1 MRRQKGI
8 LTVTVSIAGML
19 LFGSGCKKNSTAPM
33 LDSSINSNQDA
44 AQSIANAIGEDNG
57 GFTDQMGDIADAT
70 GALGISQSVGS
81 ASANGALLKTV
92 AMKGDSVTNEF
103 NASDTSWTVTVTRNR
118 AGLLGR
124 KASFTRMYYIK
135 FINQDGVA
143 LPRYITNTTPAD
155 TASTIVFMV
164 LNGTGYT
171 VTRYLSTHLLSIS
184 SSYVAS
190 GTNTSVITVNGSFTR
205 TGTDTVETATT
216 ERVLTY
222 TLEGT
227 LQNVTRPRVPRY
239 TIGSAIKRAT
249 GGTITGTYIAT
260 VSVLKGDSY
269 SERSFT
275 KTFTVTFGDNSG
287 SIDVGGAK
295 FTCDLQSGEAGS
307 D

>member
-1 MRRQKGI
+1 MRRQKRI